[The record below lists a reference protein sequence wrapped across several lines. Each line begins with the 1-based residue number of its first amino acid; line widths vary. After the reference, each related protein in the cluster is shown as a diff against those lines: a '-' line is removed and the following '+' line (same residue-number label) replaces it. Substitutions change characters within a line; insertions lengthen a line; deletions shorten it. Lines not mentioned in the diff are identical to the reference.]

1 MSEGGSTGERDQRAA
16 IGEAAV
22 RVLAGR
28 GIRGFTHDVVD
39 AESGLPEGASAALYP
54 DRDDLIGAAVSHL
67 VVLDGQLWTQ
77 IGQLTPD
84 SVEQFAQRVT
94 RWVELALGTQREAGL
109 ARLELFLGDPKRAA
123 GGHLDIVEMTAV
135 VLDVLGVAEPGGK
148 ARLVIDL
155 VSGTMAHYLTVRA
168 DESFDAAAFEQGVL
182 RLVSNR

>member
-1 MSEGGSTGERDQRAA
+1 M
-16 IGEAAV
+16 
-22 RVLAGR
+22 
-28 GIRGFTHDVVD
+28 
-39 AESGLPEGASAALYP
+39 
-54 DRDDLIGAAVSHL
+54 
-67 VVLDGQLWTQ
+67 
-77 IGQLTPD
+77 
-84 SVEQFAQRVT
+84 T